1 MDTNLACYTYENA
14 LTVDDVWSEKANV
27 WVLGRRFT
35 LPEDKG
41 AFIDYV
47 RSRIWCT
54 YRKGFG
60 PIGGTGPTSD
70 SGWGCMLRCGQMMVA
85 QALMNMKLGPNWKWR
100 PNELQIKEY
109 YKILKRF
116 SDERSSPFSIHQ
128 IAQMGVQEGK
138 KVGDWFGPNT
148 VAQVF
153 KRLAV
158 FDEWSNIVIHV
169 SMDSTVV
176 KKDIG
181 LACTDQ
187 TKDSTTNNSACS
199 DSNSWRPLLLII
211 PLRLGLTEV
220 NSMYYE
226 NIKTC
231 FTWEQ
236 SVGIIGGKPNHAYYF
251 IGCVDSNSMVF
262 LDPHT
267 TQGTVPWYGEALDM
281 QPDMS
286 YHCDSPS
293 RMCVSQLDP
302 SLALGFFCKN
312 KSSFDDFCEKALSQ
326 TCANKA
332 NALFTIVESLPT
344 CDIVESR
351 VLSVS
356 VHNRNLLRVGASDID
371 DNSCLTLDS
380 DEDLNDIDEEFEILD
395 IK

>member
-1 MDTNLACYTYENA
+1 MACFTYENA
-14 LTVDDVWSEKANV
+14 SVVDDVWSGKATV
-27 WVLGRRFT
+27 WVLGRRFA
-35 LPEDKG
+35 LPEEKET
-41 AFIDYV
+41 FIEHV
-47 RSRIWCT
+47 RSRIWLT
-54 YRKGFG
+54 YRRGFD

-70 SGWGCMLRCGQMMVA
+70 SGWGCMLRCGQMMLA
-85 QALMNMKLGPNWKWR
+85 QALMKMKLDPKWKWR
-100 PNELQIKEY
+100 PNELQTKEY

-116 SDERSSPFSIHQ
+116 SDERSSPFSIQQ

-148 VAQVF
+148 VAQVL
-153 KRLAV
+153 KRLAA
-158 FDEWSNIVIHV
+158 FDKWSNIAIHV
-169 SMDSTVV
+169 AMDSTVA
-176 KKDIG
+176 KKDVR
-181 LACTDQ
+181 LACDTE
-187 TKDSTTNNSACS
+187 TKDSTTKVSIGS
-199 DSNSWRPLLLII
+199 EGSVWRPLLLII

-220 NSMYYE
+220 NSMYYK
-226 NIKTC
+226 NLRSC

-251 IGCVDSNSMVF
+251 IGCVDSDSMVF

-267 TQGTVPWYGEALDM
+267 TQANVPWNGETLDM
-281 QPDMS
+281 LPDMS

-293 RMCVSQLDP
+293 KMCVSQLDP
-302 SLALGFFCKN
+302 SLAIGFFCKD
-312 KSSFDDFCEKALSQ
+312 KRSFDDFCEKALDQ

-344 CDIVESR
+344 CDVVESR

-356 VHNRNLLRVGASDID
+356 VHNRNLLRMGMSDVD

-395 IK
+395 VK